1 MPRGRSDIANTAIRI
16 FLHEM
21 GVAYDEENGREPW
34 KKAKHL
40 GGVKDFFG
48 NKCCYCGVDF
58 TPTVAAVED
67 HLIPT
72 NKTDLGL
79 HAWGNI
85 VPACR
90 ECNAKKQGSDWRD
103 FIIQRAG
110 PDGPERHAR
119 MREFLKEYGYKP
131 GADLSAIAGELY
143 DEVGEIAMTLI
154 RAKIKRIRPTL

>member
-1 MPRGRSDIANTAIRI
+1 MAKARADIANTAVRI
-16 FLHEM
+16 FLHDM
-21 GVAYDEENGREPW
+21 GVAYDQKNGREPW
-34 KKAKHL
+34 TKAKHL
-40 GGVKDFFG
+40 PIVKEFFG

-58 TPTVAAVED
+58 SAAEPAFED

-110 PDGPERHAR
+110 PDAAERHAR
-119 MREFLKEYGYKP
+119 MREFLREYGYRP
-131 GADLSAIAGELY
+131 GADLSAITGELY

-154 RAKIKRIRPTL
+154 RAKIKRVRPTL

>member
-1 MPRGRSDIANTAIRI
+1 MPRGRPDIANTAVRI

-21 GVAYDEENGREPW
+21 GVAYDEERQREPY
-34 KKAKHL
+34 KKAKHFQT
-40 GGVKDFFG
+40 VKDFFD
-48 NKCCYCGVDF
+48 NRCCYCGVEF
-58 TPTVAAVED
+58 STAVPAVED

-90 ECNAKKQGSDWRD
+90 ECNAKKQGGDWRD

-110 PDGPERHAR
+110 PDAAERHTK
-119 MREFLKEYGYKP
+119 MRAFLDQYNYSP
-131 GADLSAIAGELY
+131 AQDLRSVTGELY

-154 RAKIKRIRPTL
+154 KAKIKRIRGNL

>member
-1 MPRGRSDIANTAIRI
+1 VPRGRPDIANTAVRI

-21 GVAYDEENGREPW
+21 GIAYDEERGKEPY
-34 KKAKHL
+34 KKAKHF
-40 GGVKDFFG
+40 GEVQDFFG
-48 NKCCYCGVDF
+48 GRCCYCAADF
-58 TPTVAAVED
+58 AQTEAVED

-90 ECNAKKQGSDWRD
+90 ACNAKKQGSDWRD
-103 FIIQRAG
+103 FIIERAG
-110 PDGPERHAR
+110 ADAGERHAR
-119 MREFLKEYGYKP
+119 MRAFLSEYDYQP
-131 GADLSAIAGELY
+131 SADLRDVAGELY

-154 RAKIKRIRPTL
+154 RAKIKRARDKL

>member
-1 MPRGRSDIANTAIRI
+1 
-16 FLHEM
+16 M
-21 GVAYDEENGREPW
+21 GVAYDQERGREPY
-34 KKAKHL
+34 KKSKHL
-40 GGVKDFFG
+40 EEVLEFFG
-48 NKCCYCGVDF
+48 GRCCYCGVELGAS
-58 TPTVAAVED
+58 TPVVED

-90 ECNAKKQGSDWRD
+90 ECNAKKQGGDWRD

-110 PDGPERHAR
+110 GDASERHAR
-119 MREFLKEYGYKP
+119 MLQFLKEYDYGP
-131 GADLSAIAGELY
+131 SLSLSDVAGELY

-154 RAKIKRIRPTL
+154 QAKIKRLRDKL

>member
-1 MPRGRSDIANTAIRI
+1 
-16 FLHEM
+16 M
-21 GVAYDEENGREPW
+21 GVAYDEERGREPY
-34 KKAKHL
+34 KKQKHFAT
-40 GGVKDFFG
+40 VKEFFDER
-48 NKCCYCGVDF
+48 CCYCGVEF
-58 TPTVAAVED
+58 SVADPAVED

-103 FIIQRAG
+103 FIIQRAAEAA
-110 PDGPERHAR
+110 PERHAK
-119 MREFLKEYGYKP
+119 MRAFLLEYDYSP
-131 GADLSAIAGELY
+131 SLDLSAVAGELY

-154 RAKIKRIRPTL
+154 KAKIKRIRSAL